1 MADVGITGPDL
12 AKLLRE
18 LKDVDAAVSRN
29 VRRNIRQAAKVAA
42 EDVKSEV
49 RKPPPN
55 DAPGTAGSREA
66 IAGGIG
72 VRVNTGEKGT
82 RQGVSIVGSSKNLS
96 SGRKAML
103 RLYNKTSWRHP
114 VFAQT
119 KRASGIRGLFGARDK
134 VWVTQQGRPFFGAVL
149 EKHTDDF
156 QRAIVAAVDE
166 ANAAILRAK

>member
-1 MADVGITGPDL
+1 MASGMTGPDL
-12 AKLLRE
+12 AALLRE

-66 IAGGIG
+66 IAAGIAI
-72 VRVNTGEKGT
+72 RINTGAKGT
-82 RQGVSIVGSSKNLS
+82 RQGVSIVGSSKSLP
-96 SGRKAML
+96 GPRKAML

-114 VFAQT
+114 VFA
-119 KRASGIRGLFGARDK
+119 RERRSGGLRGLLGGRER

-149 EKHTDDF
+149 TKHTDDF
-156 QRAIVAAVDE
+156 QRAIEAAVDE
-166 ANAAILRAK
+166 ANAALLRAK